1 MSVPAASTLS
11 AISASPLFGLG
22 LTLGV
27 YVGASWL
34 QRRCGGIALLNPV
47 LVSVTVIVL
56 VLSLGGIAYADYLRG
71 AQYVGVF
78 VGPAT
83 VALALPLF
91 DNLGSIRRS
100 ARAIL
105 PAIAIG
111 TLTTSLSALAIGH
124 LLGASR
130 EVSLS
135 LAVHSATTPIA
146 MGITEEVGGVPALAA
161 AFTLLTGLSGVLL
174 HGPVMRLA
182 RVKDWRA
189 RGLAV
194 GTIAHGLGTARML
207 QINETAGAYAGMAI
221 GIAALLTSMIV
232 PLVAS
237 FWPG

>member
-1 MSVPAASTLS
+1 MTETLVDLPA
-11 AISASPLFGLG
+11 IGASPLFGLA

-47 LVSVTVIVL
+47 LVSVTAIVA
-56 VLSLGGIAYADYLRG
+56 VLSLGGIPYEHYMRG

-83 VALALPLF
+83 VALALPLY

-111 TLTTSLSALAIGH
+111 TLVTSLGALGIGYM
-124 LLGASR
+124 LGASR
-130 EVSLS
+130 EVALS

-161 AFTLLTGLSGVLL
+161 AFTLITGLSGVLL

-189 RGLAV
+189 RGLGV
-194 GTIAHGLGTARML
+194 GTVAHGLGTARML
-207 QINETAGAYAGMAI
+207 QINATAGAYAGMSI